1 MTELSNNDIKNKT
14 LTWCRK
20 LLNNGIFT
28 TDNYNDC
35 INSYSN
41 LGEGDL
47 PAEFEVPRTGIE
59 HNYALYN
66 KNDKDLDKTLLNQD
80 NSLTMISNQQG
91 LYLGINESGNLY
103 FEKDYTRE
111 GVRQDYLEWS
121 FIHQTDDKFAIMC
134 IGTQTYLHTDG
145 NLNVMA
151 NSDTLN
157 PSSTWR
163 IKTRG
168 GKQYFES
175 MAHIN
180 HYFSYQSIENKIYFK
195 VIKDNKSNN
204 YFNVLTINKN
214 SNSPYQVFLGLDL
227 VTKKNKV
234 LQQYEISSKGNKVI
248 EVEIYI
254 LNYILAKVR
263 EKFIKIIEHIKLNF
277 KNNNKEYRGLYS
289 KNKKDIDRID
299 SFRKSLSLSSTDN
312 LKFDDFSSKIQAIE
326 SRLGTSNLVNVD
338 EKDIHKVIKK
348 INDKKQKME
357 LYINKLILERTKFV
371 QKEIKNEKTV
381 NNLVNLFMKE
391 TEDEL
396 DKITSQVTQNN
407 KILEKQINKINGI
420 KESTYFKKNKIS
432 KDKDNHLLAKFNKDL
447 TIKREGSF
455 KYYINIYLIGIIIIS
470 ILSLM
475 LLYSIIVKYR
485 ENF

>member
-1 MTELSNNDIKNKT
+1 MTELSNDDIKNKT
-14 LTWCRK
+14 LIWCRK
-20 LLNNGIFT
+20 LLNNGIFSN
-28 TDNYNDC
+28 DNYNDC

-41 LGEGDL
+41 LGEGEL
-47 PAEFEVPRTGIE
+47 PAEFEVPRTGIK

-66 KNDKDLDKTLLNQD
+66 KNERDLDKTLLNQD

-91 LYLGINESGNLY
+91 LYLGINENGNLY

-121 FIHQTDDKFAIMC
+121 FIHQTDEKFAIMC

-151 NSDTLN
+151 KSDTLN

-175 MAHIN
+175 LAHKN
-180 HYFSYQSIENKIYFK
+180 HFFSYQIIENNIYFK

-227 VTKKNKV
+227 ITKKNKV
-234 LQQYEISSKGNKVI
+234 LQQYEIYSKGNKVI

-254 LNYILAKVR
+254 LNYILSKVR
-263 EKFIKIIEHIKLNF
+263 EKFTKIIDHVKLNF
-277 KNNNKEYRGLYS
+277 KNNNKEYKGLYA
-289 KNKKDIDRID
+289 KNKRDIDRID
-299 SFRKSLSLSSTDN
+299 SFRKSLSLSNTDN
-312 LKFDDFSSKIQAIE
+312 LKFDEYSSNIQAIE
-326 SRLGTSNLVNVD
+326 SRLGTSSLVNVN
-338 EKDIHKVIKK
+338 ETDIKKVIRK

-357 LYINKLILERTKFV
+357 LFINKLILERSKFV
-371 QKEIKNEKTV
+371 QSEIKNEKTI
-381 NNLVNLFMKE
+381 NNIVNLFIKE
-391 TEDEL
+391 AEEEL
-396 DKITSQVTQNN
+396 DKVTLQVTQNN
-407 KILEKQINKINGI
+407 RILEKQINKINGI
-420 KESTYFKKNKIS
+420 KESTYFKKNKMS
-432 KDKDNHLLAKFNKDL
+432 KDKDNHLIAKVNSDL
-447 TIKREGSF
+447 TIKREKSI
-455 KYYINIYLIGIIIIS
+455 KYYMNIYLIGIVILAA
-470 ILSLM
+470 LSLM
-475 LLYSIIVKYR
+475 LLYSIIIKFR